1 MNQDQ
6 VEEALSTVWSDIHDV
21 ITSVKHLNITEEEV
35 GEDLTVFVEGNLE
48 RINPLR
54 YLGTCYHLQIKSWL
68 NPINAIEIKSKKNN
82 MNPFR
87 LTNLNL
93 FIFSGNVKGEDIIVE
108 EKGDWIT
115 IRAPRRMILGNWL
128 LKGMETMAET
138 RMEMLDEVVI
148 LEHPTQRGSEKIP
161 FSLTL
166 FYTVV

>member
-1 MNQDQ
+1 MEMKFDTSFFNEVLRPSNIIPMKQDQ

-54 YLGTCYHLQIKSWL
+54 YL
-68 NPINAIEIKSKKNN
+68 
-82 MNPFR
+82 
-87 LTNLNL
+87 
-93 FIFSGNVKGEDIIVE
+93 GNVKGEDIIVE